1 MKIRNA
7 LIGVFVFLFIFPVQ
21 ARAESE
27 LYDDKDYSIKIAV
40 TINEN
45 DNIVGKLEYSN
56 RPPLYSIQLVTF
68 GSVAGQIFSD
78 PYVFEMIEKIIL
90 EPKLHQIK
98 CRPLN
103 DMYGYGTIFGSI
115 DFRDRTNSKVTL
127 VTECGRK
134 NIGNITAK
142 GKEFHSKMIQN
153 VWLGN

>member
-1 MKIRNA
+1 MKIRNV
-7 LIGVFVFLFIFPVQ
+7 LMIVFVFLYILPVQ
-21 ARAESE
+21 ARTESE

-56 RPPLYSIQLVTF
+56 RPPLYPIQLVTF
-68 GSVAGQIFSD
+68 GSVAGQIFSE
-78 PYVFEMIEKIIL
+78 PYVFEMIDKIIL

-115 DFRDRTNSKVTL
+115 DFRDRTSPKVTL
-127 VTECGRK
+127 VTENGR
-134 NIGNITAK
+134 NYIGNITAK
-142 GKEFHSKMIQN
+142 GKEFHSKMFPN